1 MYGRGRRLRDK
12 GYCNFFQRLAPLS
25 QLQMPFISNPGYLA
39 AAFIEA
45 SAAFILLV
53 LYWLLAP
60 AFSARFFR
68 LWIVGW
74 TLYVGLGALQIYSLW
89 RNGPGNPHYASALS
103 LLAAALFFAAI
114 LECRGQGKRLGWL
127 WPLAVISS
135 CGFLTLILRAARPA
149 LAQWPETLFESAIYL
164 TAGWVLWRSHAQ
176 HRGFG
181 WKLLAGALILR
192 GLHALDMP
200 DWPGQVFGL
209 LRVSFHGI
217 LGIAMG
223 IAMAVLVLEAG
234 RARTEDLNEKLRRLA
249 LITAEATQSLRL
261 HDALEGILRHLVES
275 FSASHGLVFLLDG
288 SSESEA
294 LILRASV
301 GFSEGF
307 VKQNARVL
315 PSETW
320 VRKIL
325 EKETPFVAYTATDE
339 PGVRRW
345 MDTERISAIAL
356 VRVPGKERPLG
367 LLGIGSV
374 EPRGF
379 EIDEQHFLVNVA
391 NLLGLTAQ
399 NVALFEIAATSRR
412 QWLDTFDSIADLIIV
427 HGPDG
432 RILRANRA
440 LAWHL
445 GVEPISLEG
454 QSLRDLLTQGAQKW
468 AGCPYCESAAGK
480 PEEVDPTFG
489 GHFLVTNS
497 DFHDSEGNRLGTIH
511 VLKDFTERRQAE
523 NKFRMLFENV
533 QEGIFIS
540 TPEGRFLD
548 FNNAFMQI
556 LGYDNREDLLRVD
569 IAPSLYV
576 DAAMRE
582 RLKRLLREHGKVDD
596 FEFQYRRRDGEI
608 RTALES
614 SFATRDESGAIVA
627 YQGFVLDITERKLA
641 EMEIRRRNRELLAL
655 NSIAEM
661 LGQSG
666 PLEEVLTRALGKI
679 IELLAVDTGSLY
691 LLDEPAKTLKR
702 VACVGFK
709 SEQSLQ
715 TRPIE
720 ISPVLIDQVRQT
732 RATVLS
738 TSAVALPESLR
749 DLQQKE
755 EIQDSQAAVLWSKDR
770 IIGALVVGCRSRRGF
785 STAEMNLLA
794 ALGNQVAA
802 TIDKSVLL
810 EQSREAYESLRM
822 AQEQLL
828 QSEKMAAVGQLIS
841 GVAHELNNPLTAI
854 LGYSQLL
861 KSEELMNA
869 RGADYL
875 EKLYKQAQRTHHIV
889 QNLLSFAR
897 QHKTERAPVDLNQI
911 LGDTLT
917 LREYDMNLSNI
928 RIHRDFN
935 RKIPNIGGDFHQLQ
949 QVFLNILNNAVDA
962 IVEKGG
968 KGEIWIRTDAVEN
981 RARVEITDSGPGVQN
996 PQRVF
1001 DPFYTTKAVGK
1012 GTGLGLS
1019 ICYGI
1024 VKEHGGEIQVR
1035 NTPPR
1040 GAAFTIWFPLHPAL
1054 SAPKTSR
1061 PPRVQE
1067 SVTGKVLLVD
1077 DDETL
1082 LQLEHEV
1089 LRSRGIT
1096 VKLTRST
1103 KEAMDF
1109 LHGDSVDAI
1118 VTDMKMPGEISPLD
1132 FYRWIEQNRPELA
1145 ARVVF
1150 TASHAREN
1158 EASAALR
1165 KSGCPVI
1172 PKPFAIEELWSAI
1185 QKALSAEVSTLI
1197 RR

>member
-1 MYGRGRRLRDK
+1 
-12 GYCNFFQRLAPLS
+12 
-25 QLQMPFISNPGYLA
+25 MPFISNPGFLA

-45 SAAFILLV
+45 SAALILLV
-53 LYWLLAP
+53 LYCLLAP
-60 AFSARFFR
+60 GFSARFFR
-68 LWIVGW
+68 FWIAGW
-74 TLYVGLGALQIYSLW
+74 TLYIGLGALRIFSLW
-89 RNGPGNPHYASALS
+89 RGGPDNPHLAHSLS

-114 LECRGQGKRLGWL
+114 LECRGQGKRLGWF
-127 WPLAVISS
+127 WPLVAVSI
-135 CGFLTLILRAARPA
+135 CGILTLALSAYRPA
-149 LAQWPETLFESAIYL
+149 LAQWPESLLESVLYL
-164 TAGWVLWRSHAQ
+164 TAGWVLWRSHSQ

-181 WKLLAGALILR
+181 WKLLAGALMVR
-192 GLHALDMP
+192 GLHGVDVP
-200 DWPGQVFGL
+200 DWPAQTLGL
-209 LRVSFHGI
+209 LRISFHGL

-261 HDALEGILRHLVES
+261 HEALEGVLRHLVAS
-275 FSASHGLVFLLDG
+275 FSASHGLVYLFDG
-288 SSESEA
+288 SEESGA
-294 LILRASV
+294 LMLRASV
-301 GFSEGF
+301 GFSEDF
-307 VKQNARVL
+307 TNQNARVS
-315 PSETW
+315 PGEPW
-320 VRKIL
+320 ARIIL
-325 EKETPFVAYTATDE
+325 ERDTPFVANASAED
-339 PGVRRW
+339 PAVRRW
-345 MDTERISAIAL
+345 MEMEKLAAIVL
-356 VRVPGKERPLG
+356 VRVPGKVKPLG
-367 LLGIGSV
+367 LLGIASV
-374 EPRGF
+374 EPREF
-379 EIDEQHFLVNVA
+379 EPDELHFLVNVA

-399 NVALFEIAATSRR
+399 NVALFEMAANSRR
-412 QWLDTFDSIADLIIV
+412 QWLDTFDSIGDLIVV
-427 HGPDG
+427 HDPEG

-445 GVEPISLEG
+445 GVEPVSLEG

-468 AGCPYCESAAGK
+468 NGCPYCEGAAGK
-480 PEEVDPTFG
+480 PDEVDPSFG

-497 DFHDSEGNRLGTIH
+497 NFHDSDGNRLGTIH

-548 FNNAFMQI
+548 FNKAFMQI
-556 LGYDNREDLLRVD
+556 LGYESREDLLRVD

-576 DAAMRE
+576 DATVRE
-582 RLKRLLREHGKVDD
+582 RLKRLLREHGQVND

-627 YQGFVLDITERKLA
+627 YQGFILDITERKLA

-655 NSIAEM
+655 NAIAEL

-666 PLEEVLTRALGKI
+666 PLEEVLSRALGKI
-679 IELLAVDTGSLY
+679 THLLATDTAGLF
-691 LLDEPAKTLKR
+691 LLDEPARTLKR
-702 VACVGFK
+702 VAAVGQR
-709 SEQSLQ
+709 SDEARHI
-715 TRPIE
+715 RPVE
-720 ISPVLIDQVRQT
+720 ISPALIDQVRQA

-738 TSAVALPESLR
+738 SSALAAPEYLR
-749 DLQQKE
+749 ELQQKE
-755 EIQDSQAAVLWSKDR
+755 GIQDSQVVVLWSKDR
-770 IIGALVVGCRSRRGF
+770 IIGALLIGSRSRREF

-794 ALGNQVAA
+794 AVGNQVAA

-810 EQSREAYESLRM
+810 EQTRDAYESLRQ

-861 KSEELMNA
+861 KSEELMNP

-897 QHKTERAPVDLNQI
+897 QHKPERTPVDLNQI
-911 LGDTLT
+911 LEDTLT
-917 LREYDMNLSNI
+917 LREYDMNLNNI

-935 RKIPNIGGDFHQLQ
+935 RKLPPTGGDFHQLQ

-962 IVEKGG
+962 IAEKGG
-968 KGEIWIRTDAVEN
+968 KGEIWVRTDAVEN
-981 RARVEITDSGPGVQN
+981 RVRVEIIDSGPGVQN
-996 PQRVF
+996 PHRVF

-1035 NTPPR
+1035 NSPPR
-1040 GAAFTIWFPLHPAL
+1040 GAAFTIWFPVL
-1054 SAPKTSR
+1054 SVPPSPRSQR
-1061 PPRVQE
+1061 PSRVQE
-1067 SVTGKVLLVD
+1067 NLTGKVLLVD

-1096 VKLTRST
+1096 VKLARSAR
-1103 KEAMDF
+1103 EAVDF
-1109 LHGDSVDAI
+1109 LRRDSVDAV
-1118 VTDMKMPGEISPLD
+1118 VTDMKMPGEISSLA
-1132 FYRWIEQNRPELA
+1132 FYRWIEESRPELA

-1165 KSGCPVI
+1165 KSGCPVVS
-1172 PKPFAIEELWSAI
+1172 KPFAIEEFWTAI
-1185 QKALSAEVSTLI
+1185 QKVLAAEVSSPV